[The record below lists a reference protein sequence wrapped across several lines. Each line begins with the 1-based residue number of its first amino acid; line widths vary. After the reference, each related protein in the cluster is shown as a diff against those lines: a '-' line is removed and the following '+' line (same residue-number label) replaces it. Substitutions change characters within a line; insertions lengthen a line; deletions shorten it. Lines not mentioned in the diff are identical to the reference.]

1 LETKLN
7 DFDPVV
13 RAQALAELVALA
25 QRGAVSPPFIP
36 PNIGGERGGADVAN
50 MHCHTFFSFNAY
62 GHSPTSLAWLAKWRG
77 FKLMG
82 IVDFDV
88 LDGVDEF
95 LDACELV
102 GVRGSAGIETRLFLP
117 EFATREI
124 NSPGEPG
131 VLYHMGIG
139 FTTSRVPETVANI
152 LADLRQRAARRNR
165 VVVERVNAY
174 LDPVAI
180 DYERDVLPLTPA
192 GTATERHI
200 VVAYIRAAERIVPNV
215 VEFWADKLNVEPGR
229 VATLMDDA
237 PQLQDLVRAKLM
249 KRGGIGYV
257 QPGPDTFPTVDEFHK
272 LIVACG
278 ALPCAA
284 WLDGTSAG
292 EQAIEELL
300 ALLISKG
307 VVALNI
313 VPDRN
318 WNIADPEMRR
328 LKVQNLYHVVRLAQE
343 LALPLNVGTEM
354 NSFGQKLVDDFDA
367 PELAPVRQAFLDG
380 AHFIYGH
387 TVLQR
392 ALGLGYHSE
401 WAQTHLPSR
410 RERNDFYT
418 KVGYQVSPD
427 RASMARLKQLALSSD
442 PSLSKGPAKIL
453 SALPASPSS
462 SASRRSFARS
472 SKTTTT
478 RRTSGGRW
486 S

>member
-1 LETKLN
+1 
-7 DFDPVV
+7 
-13 RAQALAELVALA
+13 
-25 QRGAVSPPFIP
+25 
-36 PNIGGERGGADVAN
+36 

-62 GHSPTSLAWLAKWRG
+62 GHSPTSLAWLAKRRG

-95 LDACELV
+95 LNACELV
-102 GVRGSAGIETRLFLP
+102 GVRGSAGIETRVFLP

-139 FTTSRVPETVANI
+139 FTTGRVPETVADI

-165 VVVERVNAY
+165 EMVDRVNAY
-174 LDPVAI
+174 LDPVTI

-192 GTATERHI
+192 GNATERHM
-200 VVAYIRAAERIVPNV
+200 VVAYVRAAERIVPNP

-229 VATLMDDA
+229 VATLIGDA
-237 PQLQDLVRAKLM
+237 PKFQDLIRAKLM
-249 KRGGIGYV
+249 KRGGVGYV
-257 QPGPDTFPTVDEFHK
+257 QPDSGMFPTVEEFHR
-272 LIVACG
+272 LILACG

-300 ALLISKG
+300 NLLIGKG

-313 VPDRN
+313 IPDRN

-328 LKVQNLYHVVRLAQE
+328 VKVQNLYRVVQLAQE
-343 LALPLNVGTEM
+343 LDLPLNVGTEM

-392 ALGLGYHSE
+392 ALGLGYQSE
-401 WAQTHLPSR
+401 WARTHLPSR

-418 KVGYQVSPD
+418 RVGYQVPPGK
-427 RASMARLKQLALSSD
+427 ASMARLKQLD
-442 PSLSKGPAKIL
+442 PAM
-453 SALPASPSS
+453 LPADIL
-462 SASRRSFARS
+462 RKLKRDFRSL
-472 SKTTTT
+472 
-478 RRTSGGRW
+478 RTSEVLAWPR
-486 S
+486 